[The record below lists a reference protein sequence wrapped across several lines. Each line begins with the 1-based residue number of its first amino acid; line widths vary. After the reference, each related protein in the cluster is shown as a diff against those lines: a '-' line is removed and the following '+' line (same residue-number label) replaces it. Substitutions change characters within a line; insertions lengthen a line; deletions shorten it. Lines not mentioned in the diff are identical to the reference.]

1 MGYGGAPAYDVR
13 GDGGGYGGGYP
24 GAPPPAM
31 GGPGFG
37 GSYQPHE
44 VACGGEGEYGADG
57 DRGVMKGFKK
67 GGKKIGKGF
76 KKGGK
81 KIGKG
86 FKKW

>member
-1 MGYGGAPAYDVR
+1 
-13 GDGGGYGGGYP
+13 
-24 GAPPPAM
+24 M

-37 GSYQPHE
+37 GSYQPHGHE
-44 VACGGEGEYGADG
+44 MACGGEGGEDG
-57 DRGVMKGFKK
+57 DRGVIKGFKK